1 MIISPVIENIYSII
15 ENIQVYIIFNLTKLT
30 GD

>member
-1 MIISPVIENIYSII
+1 MIIYPIIENISPII
-15 ENIQVYIIFNLTKLT
+15 RIQVYIIFNLTKLT